1 MKKFY
6 HIEIE
11 EILQNVYDIK
21 AKSLEEAIEIARARY
36 KNEKYIL
43 NENCLKETNF
53 KEISDPTKIRNN
65 MERWVFQ

>member
-1 MKKFY
+1 MKKIY

-21 AKSLEEAIEIARARY
+21 ANSLEDAIEIARARY
-36 KNEKYIL
+36 KKGEYIL

-53 KEISDPTKIRNN
+53 KEFSEPTKIKNN
-65 MERWVFQ
+65 MER

>member
-21 AKSLEEAIEIARARY
+21 ANSLEEAIEIARTRY
-36 KNEKYIL
+36 KNEEYAL

-53 KEISDPTKIRNN
+53 KEFSEPTKIRNN
-65 MERWVFQ
+65 MER